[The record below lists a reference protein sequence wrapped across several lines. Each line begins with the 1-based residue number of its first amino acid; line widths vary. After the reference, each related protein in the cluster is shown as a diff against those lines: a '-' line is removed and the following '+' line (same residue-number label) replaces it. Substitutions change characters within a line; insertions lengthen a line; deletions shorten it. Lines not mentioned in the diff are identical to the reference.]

1 MSFLFC
7 CFRKPKQLP
16 YKPKVEKKFRPV
28 TIFILPKKNR
38 KRTKKLKQMMFY
50 NDYVIRRITD
60 NNNNDNQPQSQ
71 SLSLESNIDDEDAD
85 DEKIEENLSSISIN
99 QQQEEE
105 EETIADVND
114 DDITEDIEQSIQSIQ
129 STLLLTSLPTIYE
142 HPMEDDY
149 YDDDIENNNNSPF
162 QMEPIRLHFTD
173 ESSSSQTSSSYN
185 SNNDGCCIDN
195 NNISKQQ
202 INKSSSIC
210 NLDHLFGS
218 ETISFTMNNSDK
230 KTTVINRPR
239 RLVIRRNDDGSL
251 IDEIVDADVDDKS
264 FVDRDSIADSGKP
277 TGSGHE
283 SSPFQMKL
291 ERGRGSRHHYQI
303 DRQIEF
309 GSNEWK
315 TTLEQIFR
323 TPKKAEPKPEL
334 DDWNLNKLFQEP
346 VRKLKQNQTIQ
357 SLQQQQQKNSH
368 LAKSKRR
375 FRRQQKQIDF
385 DIFTYDDDW
394 SLKKLFKSSSSCANE
409 RNERSVKKQPEKE
422 PKKEQLSD
430 DDNISIDSTCLDSG
444 IGSFESHVSQVDDNN
459 IDNSNGND
467 NHEKF
472 SITKEFW
479 KQFCNDRM
487 KKFDYLNMGSP
498 SKQFATN
505 SSTKS
510 PKIES
515 FKSQRKISTSSS
527 PPSPTIKAFKSL
539 PEPLIHH
546 ENNNKQQTER
556 LVKLNRIKNIC
567 HIDDRYELLMNL
579 KRAKIG
585 HCYEYLNEFE
595 LKMRKYFPE
604 LEQQE
609 DLGQLL
615 TLLMYGIPTELYW
628 LNYWLRSNYGCTY
641 NTNTISRHS
650 IDFDQ
655 LKAIILNEEQAYLCQ
670 NNKDNQSKNN
680 YSTPN
685 RNRNGN
691 DDDDQSDQIRSVRSC
706 PLPESS
712 VKVKKNIN
720 FQLQSMQISKQ
731 IPSPIHKSP
740 PQQNQQQQLQQR
752 RWSVSIDRHLE
763 LMKLYRQN

>member
-1 MSFLFC
+1 
-7 CFRKPKQLP
+7 
-16 YKPKVEKKFRPV
+16 
-28 TIFILPKKNR
+28 
-38 KRTKKLKQMMFY
+38 MMFY

-105 EETIADVND
+105 TIADVND

-142 HPMEDDY
+142 HPMEEDDY
-149 YDDDIENNNNSPF
+149 YDDDIENNNSPF

-185 SNNDGCCIDN
+185 SNNGGVCCIDN

-210 NLDHLFGS
+210 NLDHLF
-218 ETISFTMNNSDK
+218 
-230 KTTVINRPR
+230 
-239 RLVIRRNDDGSL
+239 
-251 IDEIVDADVDDKS
+251 
-264 FVDRDSIADSGKP
+264 
-277 TGSGHE
+277 
-283 SSPFQMKL
+283 
-291 ERGRGSRHHYQI
+291 ERGRGSRHRYQI
-303 DRQIEF
+303 DRCEEF

-323 TPKKAEPKPEL
+323 SPKKAEPKPEL

-346 VRKLKQNQTIQ
+346 VRKLKQKQSIQ
-357 SLQQQQQKNSH
+357 SLQQQKNSH

-394 SLKKLFKSSSSCANE
+394 SLKKLFKLSPCANE
-409 RNERSVKKQPEKE
+409 RNERPSNNKQPKKQSKE
-422 PKKEQLSD
+422 RLSD

-459 IDNSNGND
+459 NDNSNGNHNDNDD

-472 SITKEFW
+472 SIAKEFW

-515 FKSQRKISTSSS
+515 FKSQRKISTNSS